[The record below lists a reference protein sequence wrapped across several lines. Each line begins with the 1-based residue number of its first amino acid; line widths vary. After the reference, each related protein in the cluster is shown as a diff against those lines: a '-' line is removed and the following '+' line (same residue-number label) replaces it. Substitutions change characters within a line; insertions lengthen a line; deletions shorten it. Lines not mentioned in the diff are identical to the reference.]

1 MSNNTNNSMNTFL
14 TKTYTEINDNIK
26 FSEAK
31 NAALVTLNSALI
43 SACSSKV
50 FDADIAFLW
59 RVLIA
64 LVTLSLIIP
73 LSLSISSFIAATGS
87 DKGISNRIVERYKK
101 HNKICKCKNKYMFY
115 SYISGHYSKKPIEY
129 LQDINANVFYNANT
143 VGVITEEYQ
152 LASQIVDLSDV
163 AYRKFALFNI
173 AVLIECAIFS
183 IGGIIALGIA
193 IWRIAIH
200 YL

>member
-1 MSNNTNNSMNTFL
+1 MIIVKKFL
-14 TKTYTEINDNIK
+14 EKVYTELNDNIK

-50 FDADIAFLW
+50 FDVNIAFLW

-64 LVTLSLIIP
+64 LLMLSLIIP

-87 DKGISNRIVERYKK
+87 NKGLTNKIVNCYKK
-101 HNKICKCKNKYMFY
+101 HYEINEDKNQYMFY
-115 SYISGHYSKKPIEY
+115 SYISCNYSQKASKY
-129 LQDINANVFYNANT
+129 LQKINENVFNGTNN
-143 VGVITEEYQ
+143 IDENSEEYQ

-163 AYRKFALFNI
+163 AYRKFVLFNI
-173 AVLIECAIFS
+173 AVKIECIAFF
-183 IGGIIALGIA
+183 IGGISALGFT
-193 IWRIAIH
+193 IWRIIVH
-200 YL
+200 YT

>member
-1 MSNNTNNSMNTFL
+1 MNEFL
-14 TKTYTEINDNIK
+14 TKTYSELNDNIK

-87 DKGISNRIVERYKK
+87 DKGITNRIINCYKK
-101 HNKICKCKNKYMFY
+101 HHMIDEEKNKYMFY
-115 SYISGHYSKKPIEY
+115 SYISCNYSKNAIEY
-129 LQDINANVFYNANT
+129 LQKINENVFNKTNNMD
-143 VGVITEEYQ
+143 EKSKEYQ
-152 LASQIVDLSDV
+152 LASQIMDLSDV

-173 AVLIECAIFS
+173 AVILECTIFS
-183 IGGIIALGIA
+183 IGGISALGLV
-193 IWRIAIH
+193 IWRIFVH
-200 YL
+200 

>member
-1 MSNNTNNSMNTFL
+1 MSNNTNNSMNDFL

-59 RVLIA
+59 RFLIA

-87 DKGISNRIVERYKK
+87 DKGITNWIVNRYKRK
-101 HNKICKCKNKYMFY
+101 HTIEKSNNKYMFY
-115 SYISGHYSKKPIEY
+115 SYISGNYSEPLEY
-129 LQDINANVFYNANT
+129 LKDIYTNVFNSNNNADKT
-143 VGVITEEYQ
+143 SVDYQ
-152 LASQIVDLSDV
+152 LSSQIIDLSNV

-173 AVLIECAIFS
+173 AVIIECTIFS
-183 IGGIIALGIA
+183 FGGIGALGFA
-193 IWRIAIH
+193 IWRIVEH
-200 YL
+200 YS

>member
-1 MSNNTNNSMNTFL
+1 MKKFL
-14 TKTYTEINDNIK
+14 EKAYIELDNNIK

-73 LSLSISSFIAATGS
+73 LSLSIASFIAATGS
-87 DKGISNRIVERYKK
+87 DK
-101 HNKICKCKNKYMFY
+101 
-115 SYISGHYSKKPIEY
+115 
-129 LQDINANVFYNANT
+129 DIT
-143 VGVITEEYQ
+143 IQ
-152 LASQIVDLSDV
+152 
-163 AYRKFALFNI
+163 
-173 AVLIECAIFS
+173 
-183 IGGIIALGIA
+183 
-193 IWRIAIH
+193 
-200 YL
+200 

>member
-1 MSNNTNNSMNTFL
+1 MNEFL
-14 TKTYTEINDNIK
+14 TKTYSEINDNIK

-50 FDADIAFLW
+50 FDANIAFLW

-87 DKGISNRIVERYKK
+87 DKGIT
-101 HNKICKCKNKYMFY
+101 NKIVNYYKSKHIIEKKQNKYMFY
-115 SYISGHYSKKPIEY
+115 SYISTNYSDPREY
-129 LQDINANVFYNANT
+129 LKDIYTNVFNNNSNADKKS
-143 VGVITEEYQ
+143 VDYQ
-152 LASQIVDLSDV
+152 LSSQIIDLSNV

-183 IGGIIALGIA
+183 IGGISALCLV
-193 IWRIAIH
+193 IWRIFVH
-200 YL
+200 

>member
-1 MSNNTNNSMNTFL
+1 MSDIMKDFF
-14 TKTYTEINDNIK
+14 TKTYAEINDNIK

-31 NAALVTLNSALI
+31 NAALITLNSALI

-73 LSLSISSFIAATGS
+73 LSLSISSFIASTGS
-87 DKGISNRIVERYKK
+87 NKGITNIMVNCYKK
-101 HNKICKCKNKYMFY
+101 RHNIAESENKYMFY
-115 SYISGHYSKKPIEY
+115 AYVSCNYSKEAINY
-129 LQDINANVFYNANT
+129 LQKIYTNVFKSNDN
-143 VGVITEEYQ
+143 VEEKSDAYQ

-173 AVLIECAIFS
+173 AVMIECTIFS
-183 IGGIIALGIA
+183 VGGIIALGLV
-193 IWRIAIH
+193 IWRIFAH
-200 YL
+200 